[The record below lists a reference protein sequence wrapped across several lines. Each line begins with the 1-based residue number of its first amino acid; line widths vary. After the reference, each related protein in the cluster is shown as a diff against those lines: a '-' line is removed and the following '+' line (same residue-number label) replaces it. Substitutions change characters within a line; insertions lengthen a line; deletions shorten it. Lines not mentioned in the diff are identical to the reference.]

1 MFVFLDYLFFLA
13 HCLLIGFN
21 LLGWIWTKT
30 RKIHLVVALLTG
42 LSWTVL
48 GIWYGF
54 GYCPLTDWH
63 WEVKRTL
70 GEDDLPNSFIK
81 YLADKL
87 TGADINPL
95 AIDIATGIG
104 YLSAL
109 ILSIVLNARKYL
121 KSKF

>member
-1 MFVFLDYLFFLA
+1 MLTLLDYLFFLA

-21 LLGWIWTKT
+21 LLGWIWPKT
-30 RKIHLVVALLTG
+30 RKIHLIVALLTG

-63 WEVKRTL
+63 WEVKRKL

-81 YLADKL
+81 YLADML
-87 TGADINPL
+87 TGADTDPFIV
-95 AIDIATGIG
+95 DVATGVG
-104 YLSAL
+104 YVSAL
-109 ILSIVLNARKYL
+109 ILSIIMNVRQYL
-121 KSKF
+121 GKQ